1 MLTFL
6 TGFIV
11 RTYFVRTLG
20 GEYLGI
26 NGLFSNILTM
36 LSLADLGIGSAIVF
50 RLYKPIATHD
60 DKMVRIY
67 MKFYKLAYKVI
78 GLFVLALGL
87 LMIPLLPVL
96 IKDYS
101 RLADL
106 NINAT
111 LLFLLFLSQTVAS
124 YLFLAYRQTVITSN
138 QKQHIIDVVTIIVSL
153 AADVLRILVLVLFKN
168 FIIYTVVGVTST
180 IAIGL
185 INGVIAKKLYPQYFI
200 KEIDSLSRQEV
211 REMFKDCGALFLYK
225 ANNVV
230 AKSCDNMVISS
241 FIGLNAVGL
250 YSNYMLLYRT
260 TLALYSKLSNG
271 FKASMG
277 NLYAT
282 GSLETKY
289 RFFKIVNFMSAVV
302 LGTAAA
308 VTAVC
313 GNEIIT
319 VWLGKKFALDQLLAI
334 LIGIEFFLAGINIT
348 LGNVRT
354 ITGVFRQAWYRP
366 VIAII
371 VNIVVSVGLVWVFG
385 FGIHGVTLGTIAS
398 YIFANFMLEPRLIH
412 KYSFNNYRPVREFY
426 FRNFG
431 YMAIL
436 TAIAAVD
443 MWICNHLC
451 VGHGLFSLIVH
462 LAITGLSVPL
472 VFWLLYGKQD
482 ECQYLVNTVKKTA
495 LKLLSKFHR

>member
-1 MLTFL
+1 MKTGTRKQNSVINMITGTGGQLLTFL

-168 FIIYTVVGVTST
+168 FIIYT
-180 IAIGL
+180 
-185 INGVIAKKLYPQYFI
+185 
-200 KEIDSLSRQEV
+200 
-211 REMFKDCGALFLYK
+211 
-225 ANNVV
+225 
-230 AKSCDNMVISS
+230 
-241 FIGLNAVGL
+241 
-250 YSNYMLLYRT
+250 
-260 TLALYSKLSNG
+260 
-271 FKASMG
+271 
-277 NLYAT
+277 
-282 GSLETKY
+282 
-289 RFFKIVNFMSAVV
+289 
-302 LGTAAA
+302 
-308 VTAVC
+308 
-313 GNEIIT
+313 
-319 VWLGKKFALDQLLAI
+319 
-334 LIGIEFFLAGINIT
+334 
-348 LGNVRT
+348 
-354 ITGVFRQAWYRP
+354 
-366 VIAII
+366 
-371 VNIVVSVGLVWVFG
+371 
-385 FGIHGVTLGTIAS
+385 
-398 YIFANFMLEPRLIH
+398 
-412 KYSFNNYRPVREFY
+412 
-426 FRNFG
+426 
-431 YMAIL
+431 
-436 TAIAAVD
+436 
-443 MWICNHLC
+443 
-451 VGHGLFSLIVH
+451 
-462 LAITGLSVPL
+462 
-472 VFWLLYGKQD
+472 
-482 ECQYLVNTVKKTA
+482 
-495 LKLLSKFHR
+495 